1 MAGSCF
7 FNSTLAA
14 PQDNASAFHWVLKT
28 VRMMRPSQG
37 MSTCVWV
44 TAWLQ
49 AQARQGC
56 TRGAAQSNHDTS
68 ISWDPKQ
75 QQQNSTEMTS
85 TAPLGRCTTCRP
97 GVSKYSMHS
106 LARARM
112 HRVSFERGTRL
123 SKEKQMLGGQAV
135 LAQRSCAPA
144 VSMGTGKAAH
154 SMRACI
160 QGCAT
165 QNMNQRPLQPKRA
178 AALCDKQGQR
188 VGEQAKS

>member
-1 MAGSCF
+1 VAGSCF
-7 FNSTLAA
+7 FISTLAA

-44 TAWLQ
+44 TAWLE

-75 QQQNSTEMTS
+75 QQQNSTVMTS

-144 VSMGTGKAAH
+144 VSMGTGAA
-154 SMRACI
+154 RNNCARF
-160 QGCAT
+160 QGCRT
-165 QNMNQRPLQPKRA
+165 QNINQGPYDPKRA
-178 AALCDKQGQR
+178 AGLCIKQGQR
-188 VGEQAKS
+188 AGEQSRA